1 MKRFLVVLTLLFFS
15 CLLCFADEGT
25 QDSTSLNITAQKSGS
40 LSSSYA
46 LVVTATVPTSISQ
59 GQTVIGQVGSV
70 ESFDITPAFVD
81 QTTRDF
87 TKSTTLTGVLELT
100 VGTNSKKPVLVDVWF
115 SAFRDT
121 TRYKGEGEQ
130 MEFDAVAASN
140 LPVTWTAKSNVT
152 ESNYTTADQTYG
164 GVQYYYKLVPK
175 ANNTTLSGSK
185 SCSVTAKTVTG
196 ETMNLVFTPVEKN
209 GSIPETEPATLPGM
223 NPGNNP
229 TLISRT
235 VVFDLALDKNSNY
248 FKIPANTN
256 YTCTVRIT
264 VKGD

>member
-15 CLLCFADEGT
+15 CMLCFADEGT

-46 LVVTATVPTSISQ
+46 LVVTATVPDSISQ
-59 GQTVIGQVGSV
+59 GQEVIGQVGTV

-81 QTTRDF
+81 QTTRNF
-87 TKSTTLTGVLELT
+87 NQSTTLTGVLELT

-115 SAFRDT
+115 STFRDT

-140 LPVTWTAKSNVT
+140 LNVKWTAKSNIP
-152 ESNYTTADQTYG
+152 ESNYTEADQEYG
-164 GVQYYYKLVPK
+164 AVQYYYKLVPK
-175 ANNTTLSGSK
+175 ANNTTLTGST
-185 SCSVTAKTVTG
+185 SCSVTAKTVAG

-209 GSIPETEPATLPGM
+209 GSIPETDAATLPGM
-223 NPGNNP
+223 IPKNVDP
-229 TLISRT
+229 TLVSRK
-235 VVFDLALDKNSNY
+235 VVFDLALDGTNY
-248 FKIPANTN
+248 FLIPANTN